1 LIGAS
6 SENNL
11 DINIEIVDIEDKIEF
26 VSLKLSINA
35 HIVKY
40 IVLIW
45 QYILQDFIISNCHMY
60 Y

>member
-26 VSLKLSINA
+26 VSIKPGINA
-35 HIVKY
+35 HIAKY
-40 IVLIW
+40 VVLIW
-45 QYILQDFIISNCHMY
+45 QENNKIPHYLLYKFR
-60 Y
+60 

>member
-40 IVLIW
+40 IVE
-45 QYILQDFIISNCHMY
+45 MY
-60 Y
+60 